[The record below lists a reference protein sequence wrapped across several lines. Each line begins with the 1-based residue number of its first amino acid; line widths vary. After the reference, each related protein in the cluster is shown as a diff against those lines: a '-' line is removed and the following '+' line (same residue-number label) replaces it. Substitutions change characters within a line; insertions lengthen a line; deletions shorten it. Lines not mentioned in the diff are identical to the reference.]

1 MGGSESS
8 YGNRKVSF
16 GLDEQERVRVLQGIR
31 LSEDVVNRMK
41 ETSQLKGD
49 QRPSSFPSPSSYGT
63 ASSPQAAKGK
73 PKSTTGIHPPTA
85 SSSGQKPSEAEE
97 DLYKRYEREQALVQE
112 ELLRLAKREREAGSE
127 CLNTNLQREK
137 NSTNEERQK
146 ATRMNAEIYKLTS
159 EQFHEAA
166 TGAENHIKRRNTEP
180 ICGGL
185 QSEILK
191 CYQEN
196 KHEVLKCSELAK
208 EYQRCVSS
216 AQKGSHQC
224 SAAVVSA
231 SAIVSPK
238 EKQGFCCMNPPW
250 ISDHAAQQFLN
261 PETILLVSAPS
272 DLGPSIPVSPY
283 GAAGITRLPASSFSK
298 GTWASRRLCDTTCL
312 VREPNSEPGGRQMAP
327 CTAANIS
334 RKGSSRKLTPKR
346 RSCPA
351 TWETSHVGWSKEC
364 HGDQSRA
371 QGWALSPTIQELW
384 VQILNWQGLSA
395 TAWPTYSPLCDSWV
409 WNRSQEEMGV
419 LWNWLQTEGV
429 VFLLQSELKSFQ

>member
-8 YGNRKVSF
+8 HENRKVSF

-49 QRPSSFPSPSSYGT
+49 KRPSSFPSPSSYGT

-73 PKSTTGIHPPTA
+73 PKCTTGIHPPTT

-97 DLYKRYEREQALVQE
+97 ELYKRYEREQALVQE

-127 CLNTNLQREK
+127 CLNTTLQREK

-159 EQFHEAA
+159 EQFREAA

-216 AQKGSHQC
+216 AQKGSRQC

-238 EKQGFCCMNPPW
+238 EKQGFCCVNPPW

-261 PETILLVSAPS
+261 PETILLVAAPS
-272 DLGPSIPVSPY
+272 DLGPSTPVSPY
-283 GAAGITRLPASSFSK
+283 AGRL
-298 GTWASRRLCDTTCL
+298 
-312 VREPNSEPGGRQMAP
+312 
-327 CTAANIS
+327 
-334 RKGSSRKLTPKR
+334 
-346 RSCPA
+346 SC
-351 TWETSHVGWSKEC
+351 
-364 HGDQSRA
+364 
-371 QGWALSPTIQELW
+371 
-384 VQILNWQGLSA
+384 
-395 TAWPTYSPLCDSWV
+395 
-409 WNRSQEEMGV
+409 
-419 LWNWLQTEGV
+419 
-429 VFLLQSELKSFQ
+429 